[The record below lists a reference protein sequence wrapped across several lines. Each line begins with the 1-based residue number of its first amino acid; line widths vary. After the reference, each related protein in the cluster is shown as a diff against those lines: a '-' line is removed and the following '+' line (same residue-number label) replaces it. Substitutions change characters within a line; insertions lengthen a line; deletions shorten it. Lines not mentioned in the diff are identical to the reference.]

1 MNWETEDWQY
11 TCDKIIP
18 PPTTAYTIIPLRL
31 AYILFLVSIILY
43 ATLLWIVKS
52 FLSSRFKISTI
63 WAKIQ
68 HVIEVLNI
76 PDTFGDWISG
86 QSSPTDCIKAW
97 WDNLYEMVCLIALQL
112 ISNLALLA
120 PLLVTGKETTF
131 PFNSSRTIH
140 NNTFASLFAL
150 GRCLAA

>member
-1 MNWETEDWQY
+1 METADWQY
-11 TCDKIIP
+11 TCDEIIP
-18 PPTTAYTIIPLRL
+18 PPTTAYTIFPLRW
-31 AYILFLVSIILY
+31 AYIVFLVSFIIY
-43 ATLLWIVKS
+43 ASLLWIVKS
-52 FLSSRFKISTI
+52 FLSNAFKTRTI
-63 WAKIQ
+63 LAQIQ

-97 WDNLYEMVCLIALQL
+97 WDNLNEMVCLIALQL
-112 ISNLALLA
+112 ISNLALLT

-140 NNTFASLFAL
+140 NNTFSFYA
-150 GRCLAA
+150 